1 MENIY
6 ETKQYFISIIGSC
19 IRENKEENCEKFDSI
34 TKAREY
40 FEDNI
45 DYYKDLYG
53 DNVRDRAIIIEK
65 KCTTTRAADIGDFKY
80 ILKSETTGLY
90 VSKIKITRSDNT
102 EEYIPY
108 FTCLISE
115 AKNNLSFESVSDAMF
130 HLNNYS
136 LIYKK
141 YYKDEIVDSIK
152 PVLCRYC
159 KECK

>member
-1 MENIY
+1 MKTIG
-6 ETKQYFISIIGSC
+6 ETKQYFIYIIGSC
-19 IRENKEENCEKFDSI
+19 IKENREENCEKFDSI
-34 TKAREY
+34 MKAREY

-65 KCTTTRAADIGDFKY
+65 KCTTTRAAYVDDFKY
-80 ILKSETTGLY
+80 ILKSEIAGLY
-90 VSKIKITRSDNT
+90 VAKGGLTRPDNT
-102 EEYIPY
+102 IEYIPY

-115 AKNNLSFESVSDAMF
+115 AINTLIFDSVSDAMF

-152 PVLCRYC
+152 PVLCIYG